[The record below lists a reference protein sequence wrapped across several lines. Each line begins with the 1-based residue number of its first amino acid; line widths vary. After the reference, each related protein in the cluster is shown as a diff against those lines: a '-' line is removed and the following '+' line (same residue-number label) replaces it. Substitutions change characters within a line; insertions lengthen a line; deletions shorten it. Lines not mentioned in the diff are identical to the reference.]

1 MFVAKNSNTF
11 IFNLL
16 SYLNIPTVK
25 GLLGIAEPIFSSPG
39 SKRTIKAEDWA
50 NIEVY
55 DVRNNYVFKN
65 HKYQRDKL

>member
-16 SYLNIPTVK
+16 SYSNIPTVK
-25 GLLGIAEPIFSSPG
+25 GLLGITEHIFSNPG
-39 SKRTIKAEDWA
+39 SKRTIKQKIGQILKYMMLE
-50 NIEVY
+50 ITMCL
-55 DVRNNYVFKN
+55 KN